1 MKKFLMLA
9 AFAVSALGASA
20 QLWIGGNIGYNY
32 DKSMD
37 YDFGRKFKTHT
48 ISISPE
54 IGYNIS
60 DKWAFAVN
68 IDYSFEKVV
77 DGWNAHAL
85 IINPYARFTFAKA
98 GIASFFVDGGIE
110 GGMEKFDNLDA
121 TEIIG
126 VGFQP
131 GVALKISDH
140 VCFVTKLG
148 YLGYR
153 HTDDSDQFG
162 FGVNNELITFG
173 AYYSF

>member
-9 AFAVSALGASA
+9 AFAVSTMGASA
-20 QLWIGGNIGYNY
+20 QLWIGGNLGYDY
-32 DKSMD
+32 EKSTD
-37 YDFGRKFKTHT
+37 YDFGGKVKVHT

-68 IDYSFEKVV
+68 LDYGFQKVV
-77 DGWNAHAL
+77 DGMSAHVL
-85 IINPYARFTFAKA
+85 TINPYARFTFAKA

-110 GGMEKFDNLDA
+110 AGMEKVEDFDA
-121 TEIIG
+121 TEIVG

-140 VCFVTKLG
+140 VSLVTKLG

-153 HTDDSDQFG
+153 HTDDNDQFG
-162 FGVNNELITFG
+162 FGVNNETITFG

>member
-9 AFAVSALGASA
+9 AFAVSAMGASA
-20 QLWIGGNIGYNY
+20 QLWIGGNLGYDY

-37 YDFGRKFKTHT
+37 YDLGMKVKTHT

-54 IGYNIS
+54 VGYNIS

-68 IDYSFEKVV
+68 LDYGFQKVV
-77 DGWNAHAL
+77 DGWSAHAL
-85 IINPYARFTFAKA
+85 TINPYARFTFAKA

-110 GGMEKFDNLDA
+110 GGMEKVEGFDA

-162 FGVNNELITFG
+162 FGVNNEAITFG